1 MATVGIIANPAAGRD
16 VRRLVAYG
24 RFISKQEKV
33 NILKRLLNGLRA
45 MGVDHIV
52 MMPDVTMLGRAALD
66 GLATDMKIEFL
77 EMDILNE
84 QADSSK
90 AAELMAAM
98 GAGCIVTLGGDGTNR
113 AVAESI
119 GETPLLPV
127 STGTN
132 NVFPSMVEGTLAGLA
147 AGVIA
152 RGLVKTDSVSA
163 VSNILEVCIDGA
175 PRDIALVDVAVCK
188 DRSIGAR
195 AVWRIETLR
204 DVFIARPDPGVIGLS
219 AIGAHLL
226 PSPPGDRTGVHVRIG
241 EGGTAVLT
249 PLAPGKLCAVP
260 VSDWLPLHVGE
271 PVCLDLPPCTVA
283 LDGERAISLPRARTA
298 RITLIDRG
306 PRVVSAVATLRQAAL
321 GGVFIQEDLPAP
333 R

>member
-1 MATVGIIANPAAGRD
+1 
-16 VRRLVAYG
+16 
-24 RFISKQEKV
+24 
-33 NILKRLLNGLRA
+33 
-45 MGVDHIV
+45 MGVDHIL

-66 GLATDMKIEFL
+66 GLAAGMKIEFL

-90 AAELMAAM
+90 AAELMSSM

-113 AVAESI
+113 AVAKSV

-147 AGVIA
+147 AGVIS
-152 RGLVKTDSVSA
+152 RGLVDVDSVSA
-163 VSNILEVCIDGA
+163 VSNVLEVCIDGS

-188 DRSIGAR
+188 DRLIGAR

-204 DVFIARPDPGVIGLS
+204 DVFIARPNPGAIGLS

-226 PSPPGDRTGVHVRIG
+226 PSPSGDMTGVHVHIG
-241 EGGTAVLT
+241 EGGIAVLA
-249 PLAPGKLCAVP
+249 PLAPGKLYTVP
-260 VSDWLPLHVGE
+260 VRDWSPLPVGE
-271 PVCLDLPPCTVA
+271 PVCLDLPPCTIA
-283 LDGERAISLPRARTA
+283 LDGERAISLTRARTT

-306 PRVVSAVATLRQAAL
+306 PRVVSVVATMRQAAL
-321 GGVFIQEDLPAP
+321 GGVFVRE